1 MRTDVNLLG
10 NGYAS
15 TVLKAIEKGFSKL
28 AYLSVYDFNVLRSK
42 IYDFPTSKLE
52 YIGGQWILSIRNPFN
67 QAIRRPS
74 NNSNDRSWMEY
85 QVPVFYVLKTTIITD
100 NKLNP
105 GQIVFGS
112 NYLENE
118 YDEQTLFKNKE
129 GFLSTQD
136 FFFLVTQGTI
146 EPLFL
151 KTQDGRYL
159 NTQSNK
165 RIYAT
170 KLNTL
175 NNKKIKLNS
184 NLPTQIIRTYK

>member
-15 TVLKAIEKGFSKL
+15 IVLKQIENGFSKI
-28 AYLSVYDFNVLRSK
+28 ARLSPYDFNVLRSK
-42 IYDFPTSKLE
+42 INEFPNSKLE
-52 YIGGQWILSIRNPFN
+52 YINNEWILSIRNPVD

-74 NNSNDRSWMEY
+74 NNSNDRSWLAY
-85 QVPVFYVLKTTIITD
+85 RVPIFYVLKTTLITD

-112 NYLENE
+112 NYVKSE
-118 YDEQTLFKNKE
+118 YDEKTLFKNKE
-129 GFLSTQD
+129 GFLSTQN

-146 EPLFL
+146 EPLLF
-151 KTQDGRYL
+151 KTQDGKYL
-159 NTQSNK
+159 NTQSNE
-165 RIYAT
+165 RFYAT
-170 KLNTL
+170 SVNSV

-184 NLPTQIIRTYK
+184 NLPTEIIRIYK

>member
-15 TVLKAIEKGFSKL
+15 TVLKQIEKGFSKL

-42 IYDFPTSKLE
+42 IYDFPNVKLE
-52 YIGGQWILSIRNPFN
+52 YINKEWILSIRNPVN

-74 NNSNDRSWMEY
+74 NNSNDRSWLAY
-85 QVPVFYVLKTTIITD
+85 QVPVFYVLKTTLITD

-105 GQIVFGS
+105 GQIVFGF
-112 NYLENE
+112 NYTKNE
-118 YDEQTLFKNKE
+118 YDEQTFFKNQE
-129 GFLSTQD
+129 GFLSTQN
-136 FFFLVTQGTI
+136 FFFLVTQRTI
-146 EPLFL
+146 EPFAL

-159 NTQSNK
+159 TTQSNEK
-165 RIYAT
+165 LYAT
-170 KLNTL
+170 KVNTL

-184 NLPTQIIRTYK
+184 NLPNQIIRTYK

>member
-15 TVLKAIEKGFSKL
+15 TVLKKIEIGFSKL
-28 AYLSVYDFNVLRSK
+28 TYLSPYDFNVLRSK
-42 IYDFPTSKLE
+42 INELSNSKLE
-52 YIGGQWILSIRNPFN
+52 NINNQWVLSIKNPVN

-74 NNSNDRSWMEY
+74 NNSNDRSWLAY
-85 QVPVFYVLKTTIITD
+85 QVPIFYIFKTTIITD

-105 GQIVFGS
+105 GQIVFGL
-112 NYLENE
+112 NYTKSE
-118 YDEQTLFKNKE
+118 YDEQTFFKNKE
-129 GFLSTQD
+129 GFLSTQN

-146 EPLFL
+146 EPFAL

-159 NTQSNK
+159 NTQSNE
-165 RIYAT
+165 RFYAT
-170 KLNTL
+170 SINTL

-184 NLPTQIIRTYK
+184 NFPIEIIRIYK